1 MSNEYIRQQAI
12 HALHRNVEE
21 NSHRGE
27 WPVYEHYEFIN
38 DESGKQYLRAPQPQ
52 NETINRVK
60 KRLQPLSRE
69 SADLFLRF
77 AQWVENPGMDKELET
92 ERNARAAEKWAK
104 EYGVLGLNGP
114 DMTLIGMLNSQRVTA
129 DYLGMPWRGDVDSGR
144 RNTAHGGRPE
154 ESVENFAFEAWEAHV
169 VWRLYESVRSQEIV
183 DGPSAVR
190 FMTTFDHGEP
200 PITGSWVEQ
209 DIPPQDDERK
219 TQLALNILKGTE
231 SWVEREVYSQD
242 AELTRQWALAIVEDA
257 VNRKLEDYCYPIV
270 QGAPGSYEQGWGF
283 KSLLGAMWMQMM
295 LLMRADRQCWWC
307 GKPLDPGM
315 PRHARFCK
323 DNNGRCRANW
333 NYNNGSG
340 KSSKGARK
348 RARYRQY
355 LSARQF

>member
-1 MSNEYIRQQAI
+1 MLDQYIRQQAI
-12 HALHRNVEE
+12 HSLHKNVEE

-27 WPVYEHYEFIN
+27 WPVYEYYAFIV
-38 DESGKQYLRAPQPQ
+38 DGSGKQYLHAPQTS
-52 NETINRVK
+52 NGTINRVT

-92 ERNARAAEKWAK
+92 KRNARAAEMWAN

-114 DMTLIGMLNSQRVTA
+114 DMTVMGMLNSQRVTA
-129 DYLGMPWRGDVDSGR
+129 DYLGMPWRGDVARGR

-154 ESVENFAFEAWEAHV
+154 ESVENFAFAAWEAHV

-183 DGPSAVR
+183 NGPSAVR
-190 FMTTFDHGEP
+190 FMATFDHGEP
-200 PITGSWVEQ
+200 PTTGSWVEQ
-209 DIPPQDDERK
+209 DI
-219 TQLALNILKGTE
+219 
-231 SWVEREVYSQD
+231 YSQD
-242 AELTRQWALAIVEDA
+242 AELTRQWALTIVEDA

-270 QGAPGSYEQGWGF
+270 RGAPGSYEQGWGF
-283 KSLLGAMWMQMM
+283 KSLLGALWLQMKFLM
-295 LLMRADRQCWWC
+295 LADRQCWWC

-323 DNNGRCRANW
+323 NSGRCRAKW

-348 RARYRQY
+348 RTRYRQY
-355 LSARQF
+355 LRSR

>member
-1 MSNEYIRQQAI
+1 LLHEYIGQQAI
-12 HALHRNVEE
+12 HALNKNVEE

-27 WPVYEHYEFIN
+27 WPVYEHYEFIY
-38 DESGKQYLRAPQPQ
+38 DESGKQYLHAPQTRNGTVNQ
-52 NETINRVK
+52 VK

-92 ERNARAAEKWAK
+92 EWNARAAEMWAN

-114 DMTLIGMLNSQRVTA
+114 DMTVMGMLNSQRVTA
-129 DYLGMPWRGDVDSGR
+129 DYLGMPWRGDVVSGR

-183 DGPSAVR
+183 NGSSADR
-190 FMTTFDHGEP
+190 FMTMFDHGEP
-200 PITGSWVEQ
+200 PITGSWAEQ
-209 DIPPQDDERK
+209 DIFSQDTDLT
-219 TQLALNILKGTE
+219 TQWTLAILEGTE
-231 SWVEREVYSQD
+231 SWVEREVYSKD
-242 AELTRQWALAIVEDA
+242 AKLTRQWALAIVEDA

-270 QGAPGSYEQGWGF
+270 RGAPGSYEQSWGF
-283 KSLLGAMWMQMM
+283 KSLLGALWVQMT
-295 LLMRADRQCWWC
+295 LLMRADRQCRWC

-323 DNNGRCRANW
+323 NNGRCRANW

-340 KSSKGARK
+340 KSSKGAKK

-355 LSARQF
+355 LSSR